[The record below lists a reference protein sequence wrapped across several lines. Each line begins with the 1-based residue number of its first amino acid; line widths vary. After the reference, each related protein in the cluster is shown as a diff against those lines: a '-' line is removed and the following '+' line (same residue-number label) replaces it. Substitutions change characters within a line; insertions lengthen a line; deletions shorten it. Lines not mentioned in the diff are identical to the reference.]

1 MSVVPFLTDTV
12 VVNYFAAGDYDSSGR
27 YVKGTATSTTYSS
40 CVLPASPEE
49 IQRLPEGFRSQK
61 VLKMYFDF
69 GTDITLLVNNDEAN
83 PSEIEFEGETY
94 AIISSERYNKIIPH
108 WCVYVVEKN
117 PT

>member
-1 MSVVPFLTDTV
+1 MSVVPFLFDTV
-12 VVNYFAAGDYDSSGR
+12 VVKYFAAGDYDSTGR
-27 YVKGTATSTTYSS
+27 YVKGAASSATFKS

-61 VLKMYFDF
+61 VLKMFF
-69 GTDITLLVNNDEAN
+69 EFNTDITLLVNNDETN

-94 AIISSERYNKIIPH
+94 AIIQSKRYNKIIPH